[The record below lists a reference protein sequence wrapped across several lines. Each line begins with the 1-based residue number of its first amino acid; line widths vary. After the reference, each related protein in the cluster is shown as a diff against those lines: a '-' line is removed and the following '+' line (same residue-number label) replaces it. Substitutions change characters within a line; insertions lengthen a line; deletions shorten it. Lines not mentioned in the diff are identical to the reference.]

1 MEELLY
7 RHLTHRT
14 TEDEDKVIYAWLEAS
29 EENRRTYFEIAAV
42 WSAHR
47 TLTSPALDARRDAM
61 MLRLNAR
68 IDADEGM
75 RRDARRSHYAWRRW
89 MTTAAAV
96 AVAAI
101 TLAALWLA
109 GVRMPGANRPEIYIN
124 RTDEIAAMQLGD
136 GTQVWVQPGTELRY
150 EVQGSAGERIVGL
163 DGEAFFDVAHDAA
176 RPFIVETRDL
186 VIRVLGTA
194 FNVRSAQA
202 GPQTEVVLER
212 GSVQL
217 ETPEGLSLV
226 RLHPDQMA
234 LYDGAR
240 GDLEVEEV
248 DAAMFVTKRYDLVSM
263 KNATIQEIIASI
275 ERNYGVRI
283 VVGETGDTRRYDINY
298 LRSYPLEQVIDI
310 VEFMTG
316 RRCEVIRGK

>member
-109 GVRMPGANRPEIYIN
+109 GANRQEVYIN
-124 RTDEIAAMQLGD
+124 RTGEIAALRLED
-136 GTQVWVQPGTELRY
+136 GTQVWAQPGAELRY
-150 EVQGSAGERIVGL
+150 DVEGGAGERIVEL
-163 DGEAFFDVAHDAA
+163 DGEAYFDVAHDAA

-186 VIRVLGTA
+186 AIRVLGTA

-202 GPQTEVVLER
+202 GPLTEVVLER

>member
-14 TEDEDKVIYAWLEAS
+14 TADEDKQIYAWLEAS

-47 TLTSPALDARRDAM
+47 TLASPALDVRRDAM

-75 RRDARRSHYAWRRW
+75 RRDARRSRFAWRRW
-89 MTTAAAV
+89 MTAAAAV
-96 AVAAI
+96 AVTAI
-101 TLAALWLA
+101 TLAAFWLA
-109 GVRMPGANRPEIYIN
+109 GANRQEVYIN
-124 RTDEIAAMQLGD
+124 RTGEIAALRLED
-136 GTQVWVQPGTELRY
+136 GTQVWAQPGAELRY
-150 EVQGSAGERIVGL
+150 DVEGGAGERIVGL
-163 DGEAFFDVAHDAA
+163 DGEAYFDVAHDAA

-186 VIRVLGTA
+186 AIRVLGTA
-194 FNVRSAQA
+194 FNVRSGQA
-202 GPQTEVVLER
+202 APLTEVVLER

-217 ETPEGLSLV
+217 ETPAGAPLV

-248 DAAMFVTKRYDLVSM
+248 DASMFVTERYDLVSM
-263 KNATIQEIIASI
+263 KNATIGEIIAAI
-275 ERNYGVRI
+275 EGNYGVRI

-298 LRSYPLEQVIDI
+298 LRSYRLEEVIEI

-316 RRCEVIRGK
+316 HRCEVIRGE